1 MFLLQSLDMREARS
15 YIILVEE
22 TKTGIRSKNAGEKR
36 PEQEVYRN
44 QHEEKGAMETNT
56 DGTFFQEGDQVR
68 VKRTG
73 EQGRVD
79 ATDGGV
85 VYVLM
90 AGTNESKIFSAVVGD
105 DAYIELV
112 TLETPVLRNML
123 AE

>member
-1 MFLLQSLDMREARS
+1 
-15 YIILVEE
+15 
-22 TKTGIRSKNAGEKR
+22 
-36 PEQEVYRN
+36 
-44 QHEEKGAMETNT
+44 METNT

-90 AGTNESKIFSAVVGD
+90 AGTNESKIFSAVVGE

-112 TLETPVLRNML
+112 TLETPVLRNTL